1 MDDASGSPIIGMVL
15 RLVGTYD
22 GNPVNLTTV
31 SGVSPDYGRSGFEF
45 TLGTVPINSTNQLY
59 VQLLDQA
66 GLPLADNLY
75 INTYSDCS
83 KNLVLVHFKKR

>member
-1 MDDASGSPIIGMVL
+1 
-15 RLVGTYD
+15 
-22 GNPVNLTTV
+22 
-31 SGVSPDYGRSGFEF
+31 
-45 TLGTVPINSTNQLY
+45 
-59 VQLLDQA
+59 LLDQA